1 MKKFFKVKQLDLYLI
16 KSFIGPLLVTFF
28 IAIFVL
34 LMQFLWTY
42 IDELAGK
49 GLSTGVI
56 LQLMYYASATFVP
69 MALPL
74 AILLSSLMTYGNL
87 GENYEIIAAKAS
99 GISLWQLMKP
109 LVIIAIILTGVTFY
123 FSNNILPKANL
134 KMMSLLRDVRQ
145 QKPTLNIREGI
156 FNKDLDNYV
165 IKVGKKDKD
174 GKHIEN
180 IIIYDHSNY
189 GPALRITTAKNG
201 IMETTPDQRYLVF
214 TLYDGM
220 SYMEIREKRNDYYT
234 IPLQRIY
241 FDKQILHINI
251 SNFAFQRSDPGLLKE
266 HYKMLNISQLQYF
279 IDSLETDYKNIQEQ
293 QSNLLSMTFNNWWIY
308 IANDSTFKPNAN
320 VTKNTFDSLI
330 NLLDDIHRREMYKM
344 AAEQVLNNANMLDN
358 QTDLSKSLKKSKAY
372 YEIEWHRKFTLSIA
386 CLLLFFI
393 GAPLGAIIRKGGLGF
408 PLVISVLVFVLYYI
422 ITIIFEKTAKD
433 LIISPFIGMWL
444 PAFILLLFGLWLTI
458 KTIKDSPL
466 MEADAWLKRINT
478 INNFF
483 KKIFK
488 IKNNNN
494 NGNNIQ

>member
-1 MKKFFKVKQLDLYLI
+1 MMKKFFKVKQLDLYLI

-28 IAIFVL
+28 IAILVL

-49 GLSTGVI
+49 GLSMGII

-87 GENYEIIAAKAS
+87 GENYELIAAKAS

-180 IIIYDHSNY
+180 IVIYDHSNY

-220 SYMEIREKRNDYYT
+220 SYMEIREKRDDYYT

-266 HYKMLNISQLQYF
+266 HYKMLNISQLNYF
-279 IDSLETDYKNIQEQ
+279 IDSLETDYTKIQEQ
-293 QSNLLSMTFNNWWIY
+293 QSTLLSMTFNNWWIY
-308 IANDSTFKPNAN
+308 IANDSTFKPNVN

-344 AAEQVLNNANMLDN
+344 ASEQVLNNANMLDN
-358 QTDLSKSLKKSKAY
+358 QADLSKSLKKSKAY
-372 YEIEWHRKFTLSIA
+372 YEIEWHRKFTLSIT

-458 KTIKDSPL
+458 QTIKDSPL
-466 MEADAWLKRINT
+466 MEADAWLKRINA

-483 KKIFK
+483 KKTFK
-488 IKNNNN
+488 IKN

>member
-99 GISLWQLMKP
+99 GISLWQVMKP

-165 IKVGKKDKD
+165 IKVGKKNKD

-358 QTDLSKSLKKSKAY
+358 QTDLSKSLKK
-372 YEIEWHRKFTLSIA
+372 
-386 CLLLFFI
+386 
-393 GAPLGAIIRKGGLGF
+393 
-408 PLVISVLVFVLYYI
+408 
-422 ITIIFEKTAKD
+422 
-433 LIISPFIGMWL
+433 
-444 PAFILLLFGLWLTI
+444 
-458 KTIKDSPL
+458 
-466 MEADAWLKRINT
+466 
-478 INNFF
+478 
-483 KKIFK
+483 
-488 IKNNNN
+488 
-494 NGNNIQ
+494 

>member
-1 MKKFFKVKQLDLYLI
+1 MKKFFKVIQLDLYLI

-28 IAIFVL
+28 IAILVL

-49 GLSTGVI
+49 GLSMGII

-87 GENYEIIAAKAS
+87 GENYELIAAKAS

-180 IIIYDHSNY
+180 IVIYDHSNY

-201 IMETTPDQRYLVF
+201 IMETTQDQRYLVF

-266 HYKMLNISQLQYF
+266 HYKMLNISQLNYF

-293 QSNLLSMTFNNWWIY
+293 QSTLLSMTFNNWWIY

-320 VTKNTFDSLI
+320 VTNNTFDSLI
-330 NLLDDIHRREMYKM
+330 NLLDDIHRKEMYKM
-344 AAEQVLNNANMLDN
+344 ASEHVLNNANMLDN
-358 QTDLSKSLKKSKAY
+358 QADLSKSLKKSKAR
-372 YEIEWHRKFTLSIA
+372 YEIEWHRKFTLSIT

-458 KTIKDSPL
+458 QTIKDSPL
-466 MEADAWLKRINT
+466 MEADAWLKRINA

-483 KKIFK
+483 KKTFK
-488 IKNNNN
+488 IKN

>member
-28 IAIFVL
+28 IAILVL

-49 GLSTGVI
+49 GLSMGII

-87 GENYEIIAAKAS
+87 GENYELIAAKAS

-180 IIIYDHSNY
+180 IVIYDHSNY

-201 IMETTPDQRYLVF
+201 IMETTQDQRYLVF

-266 HYKMLNISQLQYF
+266 HYKMLNISQLNYF

-293 QSNLLSMTFNNWWIY
+293 QSTLLSMTFNNWWIY

-320 VTKNTFDSLI
+320 VTNNTFDSLI
-330 NLLDDIHRREMYKM
+330 NLLDDIHRKEMYKM
-344 AAEQVLNNANMLDN
+344 ASEHVLNNANMLDN
-358 QTDLSKSLKKSKAY
+358 QADLSKSLKKSKAR
-372 YEIEWHRKFTLSIA
+372 YEIEWHRKFTLSIT

-458 KTIKDSPL
+458 QTIKDSPL
-466 MEADAWLKRINT
+466 MEADAWLKRINA

-483 KKIFK
+483 KKTFK
-488 IKNNNN
+488 IKN

>member
-28 IAIFVL
+28 IAILVL

-49 GLSTGVI
+49 GLSMGII

-87 GENYEIIAAKAS
+87 GENYELIAAKAS

-180 IIIYDHSNY
+180 IVIYDHSNY

-266 HYKMLNISQLQYF
+266 HYKMLNISQLNYF

-293 QSNLLSMTFNNWWIY
+293 QSTLLSMTFKNWWIY
-308 IANDSTFKPNAN
+308 IVNDSTFKPNAN
-320 VTKNTFDSLI
+320 VTNNTFDSLI
-330 NLLDDIHRREMYKM
+330 NLLDDIHRKEMYKM
-344 AAEQVLNNANMLDN
+344 ASEHVLNNANMLDN
-358 QTDLSKSLKKSKAY
+358 QADLSKSLKKSKAR
-372 YEIEWHRKFTLSIA
+372 YEIEWHRKFTLAIA

-458 KTIKDSPL
+458 QTIKDSPL
-466 MEADAWLKRINT
+466 MEADAWLKRINA

-483 KKIFK
+483 KKTFK
-488 IKNNNN
+488 IKN

>member
-1 MKKFFKVKQLDLYLI
+1 MKNFFKVKQLDLYLI

-56 LQLMYYASATFVP
+56 LQLIYYASATFVP

-87 GENYEIIAAKAS
+87 GENYELIAAKAS

-109 LVIIAIILTGVTFY
+109 LFIIAIILTGVTFY

-180 IIIYDHSNY
+180 IVIYDHSNY
-189 GPALRITTAKNG
+189 GPALRITTAQNG

-266 HYKMLNISQLQYF
+266 HYKMLNISQLNYF
-279 IDSLETDYKNIQEQ
+279 IDSLETDYTKIQEQ
-293 QSNLLSMTFNNWWIY
+293 QSTLLSMTFNNWWIY

-320 VTKNTFDSLI
+320 VTNNTFDSLI
-330 NLLDDIHRREMYKM
+330 NLLDDIHRKEMYKM
-344 AAEQVLNNANMLDN
+344 ASEHVLNNANMLDN
-358 QTDLSKSLKKSKAY
+358 QADLSKSLKKSKAR
-372 YEIEWHRKFTLSIA
+372 YEIEWHRKFTLSIT

-458 KTIKDSPL
+458 QTIKDSPL
-466 MEADAWLKRINT
+466 MEADAWLKRINA

-483 KKIFK
+483 KKTFK
-488 IKNNNN
+488 IKN

>member
-28 IAIFVL
+28 IAILVL

-49 GLSTGVI
+49 GLSMGII

-87 GENYEIIAAKAS
+87 GENYELIAAKAS

-180 IIIYDHSNY
+180 IVIYDHSNY

-220 SYMEIREKRNDYYT
+220 SYMEIREKRDDYYT

-266 HYKMLNISQLQYF
+266 HYKMLNISQLNYF
-279 IDSLETDYKNIQEQ
+279 IDSLETDYTKIQEQ
-293 QSNLLSMTFNNWWIY
+293 QSTLLSMTFNNWWIY
-308 IANDSTFKPNAN
+308 IANDSTFKPNVN

-344 AAEQVLNNANMLDN
+344 ASEQVLNNANMLDN
-358 QTDLSKSLKKSKAY
+358 QANISKSLKKSKAR
-372 YEIEWHRKFTLSIA
+372 YEIEWHRKFTLSIT

-458 KTIKDSPL
+458 QTIKDSPL
-466 MEADAWLKRINT
+466 MEADAWLKRINA

-483 KKIFK
+483 KKTFK
-488 IKNNNN
+488 IKN

>member
-28 IAIFVL
+28 IAILVL

-49 GLSTGVI
+49 GLSMGII

-87 GENYEIIAAKAS
+87 GENYELIAAKAS

-180 IIIYDHSNY
+180 IVIYDHSNY

-220 SYMEIREKRNDYYT
+220 SYMEIREKRDDYYT

-266 HYKMLNISQLQYF
+266 HYKMLNISQLNYF

-293 QSNLLSMTFNNWWIY
+293 QSTLLSMTFNNWWIY

-330 NLLDDIHRREMYKM
+330 NLLDDIHRKEMYKM
-344 AAEQVLNNANMLDN
+344 ASEHVLNNANMLVD
-358 QTDLSKSLKKSKAY
+358 QADLSKSLKKSKAR
-372 YEIEWHRKFTLSIA
+372 YEIEWHRKFTLSIT

-458 KTIKDSPL
+458 QTIKDSPL
-466 MEADAWLKRINT
+466 MEADAWLKRINA

-483 KKIFK
+483 KKTFK
-488 IKNNNN
+488 IKN

>member
-28 IAIFVL
+28 IAILVL

-49 GLSTGVI
+49 GLSMGII

-87 GENYEIIAAKAS
+87 GENYELIAAKAS

-180 IIIYDHSNY
+180 IVIYDHSNY

-201 IMETTPDQRYLVF
+201 IMETTQDQRYLVF

-266 HYKMLNISQLQYF
+266 HYKMLNISQLNYF

-293 QSNLLSMTFNNWWIY
+293 QSTLLSMTFNNWWIY

-330 NLLDDIHRREMYKM
+330 NLLDDIHRKEMYKM
-344 AAEQVLNNANMLDN
+344 ASEHVLNNANMLVD
-358 QTDLSKSLKKSKAY
+358 QADLSKSLKKSKAR
-372 YEIEWHRKFTLSIA
+372 YEIEWHRKFTLSIT

-458 KTIKDSPL
+458 QTIKDSPL
-466 MEADAWLKRINT
+466 MEADAWLKRINA

-483 KKIFK
+483 KKTFK
-488 IKNNNN
+488 IKN

>member
-1 MKKFFKVKQLDLYLI
+1 M
-16 KSFIGPLLVTFF
+16 T
-28 IAIFVL
+28 
-34 LMQFLWTY
+34 
-42 IDELAGK
+42 
-49 GLSTGVI
+49 LSI
-56 LQLMYYASATFVP
+56 
-69 MALPL
+69 
-74 AILLSSLMTYGNL
+74 GNL
-87 GENYEIIAAKAS
+87 ELDK
-99 GISLWQLMKP
+99 
-109 LVIIAIILTGVTFY
+109 
-123 FSNNILPKANL
+123 SN
-134 KMMSLLRDVRQ
+134 V
-145 QKPTLNIREGI
+145 
-156 FNKDLDNYV
+156 V
-165 IKVGKKDKD
+165 
-174 GKHIEN
+174 
-180 IIIYDHSNY
+180 
-189 GPALRITTAKNG
+189 
-201 IMETTPDQRYLVF
+201 
-214 TLYDGM
+214 
-220 SYMEIREKRNDYYT
+220 
-234 IPLQRIY
+234 
-241 FDKQILHINI
+241 
-251 SNFAFQRSDPGLLKE
+251 
-266 HYKMLNISQLQYF
+266 
-279 IDSLETDYKNIQEQ
+279 
-293 QSNLLSMTFNNWWIY
+293 
-308 IANDSTFKPNAN
+308 TFKPNSN

-488 IKNNNN
+488 IKNNNH

>member
-1 MKKFFKVKQLDLYLI
+1 MKNFFKVKQLDLYLI

-56 LQLMYYASATFVP
+56 LQLIYYASATFVP

-87 GENYEIIAAKAS
+87 GENYELIAAKAS

-109 LVIIAIILTGVTFY
+109 LFIIAIILTGVTFY

-180 IIIYDHSNY
+180 IVIYDHSNY
-189 GPALRITTAKNG
+189 GPALRITTAQNG

-266 HYKMLNISQLQYF
+266 HYKMLNISQLNYF
-279 IDSLETDYKNIQEQ
+279 IDSLKTDYKNIQEQ
-293 QSNLLSMTFNNWWIY
+293 QSTMLSMTFNNWWIY
-308 IANDSTFKPNAN
+308 IANDSTFKPNTN

-344 AAEQVLNNANMLDN
+344 ASAQVLNNANMLDN
-358 QTDLSKSLKKSKAY
+358 QADLSKSLKKSKAR
-372 YEIEWHRKFTLSIA
+372 YEIEWHRKFTLSIT

-444 PAFILLLFGLWLTI
+444 PVFILLIFGLWLTI

-466 MEADAWLKRINT
+466 MEADAWLKRINN

-488 IKNNNN
+488 IKNN
-494 NGNNIQ
+494 GNNIQ

>member
-1 MKKFFKVKQLDLYLI
+1 
-16 KSFIGPLLVTFF
+16 
-28 IAIFVL
+28 
-34 LMQFLWTY
+34 
-42 IDELAGK
+42 
-49 GLSTGVI
+49 
-56 LQLMYYASATFVP
+56 
-69 MALPL
+69 
-74 AILLSSLMTYGNL
+74 
-87 GENYEIIAAKAS
+87 
-99 GISLWQLMKP
+99 
-109 LVIIAIILTGVTFY
+109 
-123 FSNNILPKANL
+123 
-134 KMMSLLRDVRQ
+134 
-145 QKPTLNIREGI
+145 
-156 FNKDLDNYV
+156 
-165 IKVGKKDKD
+165 
-174 GKHIEN
+174 
-180 IIIYDHSNY
+180 
-189 GPALRITTAKNG
+189 
-201 IMETTPDQRYLVF
+201 
-214 TLYDGM
+214 
-220 SYMEIREKRNDYYT
+220 MEIREKRNDYYT

-308 IANDSTFKPNAN
+308 IANDSTFKPNSN

-488 IKNNNN
+488 IKNNNH

>member
-28 IAIFVL
+28 IAILVL

-49 GLSTGVI
+49 GLSMGII

-87 GENYEIIAAKAS
+87 GENYELIAAKAS

-180 IIIYDHSNY
+180 IVIYDHSNY

-266 HYKMLNISQLQYF
+266 HYKMLNISQLNYF

-293 QSNLLSMTFNNWWIY
+293 QSTLLSMTFKNWWIY
-308 IANDSTFKPNAN
+308 IVNDSTFKPNAN
-320 VTKNTFDSLI
+320 VTNNTFDSLI
-330 NLLDDIHRREMYKM
+330 NLLDDIHRKEMYKM
-344 AAEQVLNNANMLDN
+344 ASEHVLNNANMLDN
-358 QTDLSKSLKKSKAY
+358 QADLSKSLKKSKAR
-372 YEIEWHRKFTLSIA
+372 YEIEWHRKFTLSIT

-458 KTIKDSPL
+458 QTIKDSPL
-466 MEADAWLKRINT
+466 MEADAWLKRINA

-483 KKIFK
+483 KKTFK
-488 IKNNNN
+488 IKN

>member
-1 MKKFFKVKQLDLYLI
+1 MKKFIKIKQLDIYLI

-87 GENYEIIAAKAS
+87 GENYELIAAKAS

-109 LVIIAIILTGVTFY
+109 LVVVAIILTGVTFY

-156 FNKDLDNYV
+156 FNRDLDNYV

-189 GPALRITTAKNG
+189 GPALRITTAQNG

-214 TLYDGM
+214 TLFNGM
-220 SYMEIREKRNDYYT
+220 SYMEIREKRDDYYT

-279 IDSLETDYKNIQEQ
+279 IDSLNNDYQNIQDQ
-293 QSNLLSMTFNNWWIY
+293 QSTMIAMTFNNFWIY
-308 IANDSTFKPNAN
+308 IKNDSTFKTNTN
-320 VTKNTFDSLI
+320 VSEHTFDSLI

-344 AAEQVLNNANMLDN
+344 AADHILNNANMIDN
-358 QTDLSKSLKKSKAY
+358 QADLSKALKKSKAY
-372 YEIEWHRKFTLSIA
+372 YEIEWHRKFTLAIA

-408 PLVISVLVFVLYYI
+408 PLVISVLIFVIYYI

-433 LIISPFIGMWL
+433 LLISPLMGMWL
-444 PAFILLLFGLWLTI
+444 PTFILLILGIWITI

-466 MEADAWLKRINT
+466 MEADAWLKRIN
-478 INNFF
+478 NFNKFF
-483 KKIFK
+483 KKLFR

-494 NGNNIQ
+494 VNNIQ

>member
-28 IAIFVL
+28 IAILVL

-49 GLSTGVI
+49 GLSMGII

-87 GENYEIIAAKAS
+87 GENYELIAAKAS

-180 IIIYDHSNY
+180 IVIYDHSNY

-266 HYKMLNISQLQYF
+266 HYKMLNISQLNYF
-279 IDSLETDYKNIQEQ
+279 IDSLETDYTKIQEQ
-293 QSNLLSMTFNNWWIY
+293 QSTLLSMTFNNWWIY

-320 VTKNTFDSLI
+320 VTNNTFDSLI

-344 AAEQVLNNANMLDN
+344 ASEQVLNNANMLDN
-358 QTDLSKSLKKSKAY
+358 QADLSKSLKKSKAY
-372 YEIEWHRKFTLSIA
+372 YEIEWHRKFTLAIA

-444 PAFILLLFGLWLTI
+444 PAFLLLLFGLWLTI

-466 MEADAWLKRINT
+466 MEADAWLKRINN
-478 INNFF
+478 INTFF

-488 IKNNNN
+488 IKNN
-494 NGNNIQ
+494 GNNIQ

>member
-49 GLSTGVI
+49 GLSMGII

-87 GENYEIIAAKAS
+87 GENYELIAAKAS

-180 IIIYDHSNY
+180 IVIYDHSNY

-201 IMETTPDQRYLVF
+201 IMETTQDQRYLVF

-266 HYKMLNISQLQYF
+266 HYKMLNISQLNYF

-293 QSNLLSMTFNNWWIY
+293 QSTLLSMTFNNWWIY

-320 VTKNTFDSLI
+320 VTNNTFDSLI
-330 NLLDDIHRREMYKM
+330 NLLDDIHRKEMYKM
-344 AAEQVLNNANMLDN
+344 ASEHVLNNANMLDN
-358 QTDLSKSLKKSKAY
+358 QADLSKSLKKSKAR
-372 YEIEWHRKFTLSIA
+372 YEIEWHRKFTLSIT

-458 KTIKDSPL
+458 QTIKDSPL
-466 MEADAWLKRINT
+466 MEADAWLKRINA

-483 KKIFK
+483 KKTFK
-488 IKNNNN
+488 IKN

>member
-1 MKKFFKVKQLDLYLI
+1 
-16 KSFIGPLLVTFF
+16 
-28 IAIFVL
+28 
-34 LMQFLWTY
+34 MQFLWTY

-220 SYMEIREKRNDYYT
+220 SYMEIREKEMITILYLCNVYILISKYY
-234 IPLQRIY
+234 
-241 FDKQILHINI
+241 ILI
-251 SNFAFQRSDPGLLKE
+251 F
-266 HYKMLNISQLQYF
+266 
-279 IDSLETDYKNIQEQ
+279 
-293 QSNLLSMTFNNWWIY
+293 
-308 IANDSTFKPNAN
+308 
-320 VTKNTFDSLI
+320 LI
-330 NLLDDIHRREMYKM
+330 
-344 AAEQVLNNANMLDN
+344 
-358 QTDLSKSLKKSKAY
+358 
-372 YEIEWHRKFTLSIA
+372 
-386 CLLLFFI
+386 LLFNVQTLDF
-393 GAPLGAIIRKGGLGF
+393 
-408 PLVISVLVFVLYYI
+408 
-422 ITIIFEKTAKD
+422 
-433 LIISPFIGMWL
+433 
-444 PAFILLLFGLWLTI
+444 
-458 KTIKDSPL
+458 
-466 MEADAWLKRINT
+466 
-478 INNFF
+478 
-483 KKIFK
+483 
-488 IKNNNN
+488 
-494 NGNNIQ
+494 

>member
-28 IAIFVL
+28 IAILVL

-49 GLSTGVI
+49 GLSMGII

-87 GENYEIIAAKAS
+87 GENYELIAAKAS

-180 IIIYDHSNY
+180 IVIYDHSNY

-220 SYMEIREKRNDYYT
+220 SYIEIREKRDDYYT

-266 HYKMLNISQLQYF
+266 HYKMLNISQLNYF
-279 IDSLETDYKNIQEQ
+279 IDSLETDYTKIQEQ
-293 QSNLLSMTFNNWWIY
+293 QSTLLSMTFNNWWIY

-320 VTKNTFDSLI
+320 VTNNTFDSLI

-344 AAEQVLNNANMLDN
+344 ASEQVLNNANMLDN
-358 QTDLSKSLKKSKAY
+358 QADLSKSLKKSKAY
-372 YEIEWHRKFTLSIA
+372 YEIEWHRKFTLAIA

-458 KTIKDSPL
+458 QTIKDSPL
-466 MEADAWLKRINT
+466 MEADAWLKRINA

-483 KKIFK
+483 KKTFK
-488 IKNNNN
+488 IKN